1 MDDVD
6 ETRVG
11 RTFLELLLASPEGRQ
26 HMLSVS
32 VDAEEGDES
41 GIFDQLADAVDVPE
55 LRRIVETHRD
65 DEVRHAG
72 LYRDCLRR
80 NGFTKQALPSDVLI
94 VRQAAQITGRR
105 DEPIR
110 TADDIVRTFAL
121 LLAIE
126 ERGVQQFPI
135 LADAFEPYDAETAE
149 TYRRVTRDE
158 RGHVRYCR
166 RIGRHYAAGDD
177 AWDRA
182 CAEARTVE
190 AEAFRRVGA
199 AQAVYCAQQGWVD
212 LDEVVA
218 RAG

>member
-1 MDDVD
+1 MDDLD

-11 RTFLELLLASPEGRQ
+11 RSFLEALLASPEGRQ

-65 DEVRHAG
+65 DEARHAG
-72 LYRDCLRR
+72 MYRECLRR
-80 NGFTKQALPSDVLI
+80 NGYTKQALPSDVRI
-94 VRQAAQITGRR
+94 VRQAGEITGRR
-105 DEPIR
+105 EEPIR
-110 TADDIVRTFAL
+110 TPEDIVRTYAL

-135 LADAFEPYDAETAE
+135 LAEAFEPYDPETAD

-166 RIGRHYAAGDD
+166 RVGRHFAADD
-177 AWDRA
+177 AAWNHA
-182 CAEARTVE
+182 CAEAGEIE

-199 AQAVYCAQQGWVD
+199 AQAAYCAQQGWVD